1 MNQVLSFLNSLSGP
15 VPYFGIFG
23 ILLLCGFGLPIPED
37 ITLFAAGMLSYYGKT
52 DITLSVAIAFLGV
65 MIGDCTM
72 YFLGHHFGSRLTK
85 KWIFHKLLPD
95 ERLEKVRLK
104 LHEHGYKLMFMA
116 RFMPGLRSPV
126 FFSAGTLHLPFRVFI
141 FYDGL
146 AAMISVP
153 TIVLAVY
160 FAGRQVE
167 KVIETIKNVEHGI
180 GVAVFL
186 IVAIALIKW
195 YLSHR
200 KNQKNSATG

>member
-1 MNQVLSFLNSLSGP
+1 
-15 VPYFGIFG
+15 
-23 ILLLCGFGLPIPED
+23 
-37 ITLFAAGMLSYYGKT
+37 
-52 DITLSVAIAFLGV
+52 
-65 MIGDCTM
+65 
-72 YFLGHHFGSRLTK
+72 
-85 KWIFHKLLPD
+85 
-95 ERLEKVRLK
+95 
-104 LHEHGYKLMFMA
+104 
-116 RFMPGLRSPV
+116 
-126 FFSAGTLHLPFRVFI
+126 
-141 FYDGL
+141 
-146 AAMISVP
+146 MISVP